1 MDAQSKLELEA
12 ATLHRLVNHLQ
23 ERKDVQNIDL
33 MILAGFCRNCLAK
46 WYKAAAKEKGID
58 IDYEDALEHIYGMT
72 YKEWKE
78 NHQTKATEE
87 QLAAYEVAPKAR
99 IY

>member
-1 MDAQSKLELEA
+1 MDEQTKTELEA
-12 ATLHRLVNHLQ
+12 ATLQRLIGHLQ

-33 MILAGFCRNCLAK
+33 MILAGFCRNCLSK
-46 WYKAAAKEKGID
+46 WYKAAADEKGID
-58 IDYEDALEHIYGMT
+58 LSLEDAHQAIYGMS
-72 YKEWKE
+72 YSEWKE

-87 QLAAYEVAPKAR
+87 QLVAYEAAPKAR